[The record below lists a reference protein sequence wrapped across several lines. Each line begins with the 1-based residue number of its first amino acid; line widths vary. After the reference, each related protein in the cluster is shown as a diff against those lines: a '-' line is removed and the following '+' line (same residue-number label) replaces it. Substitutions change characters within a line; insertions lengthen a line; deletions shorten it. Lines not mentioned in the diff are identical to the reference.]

1 MRSRIYAKIIRKL
14 DFVDSETV
22 ANSFMIV
29 ETTSLDGKWKEN
41 GKDKERKELG
51 FDFGDKKNN
60 LKIVEFL

>member
-1 MRSRIYAKIIRKL
+1 LYFSLVLRSRIYAKIIRKL

-41 GKDKERKELG
+41 GKDKEDKELG
-51 FDFGDKKNN
+51 
-60 LKIVEFL
+60 LILIVSL